1 MKTKR
6 KDLTVLQSLL
16 PFIVVI
22 VFGLLSVMRWKVGM
36 NMPIIL
42 GIVTACIIGFL
53 NGKAWSELQK
63 GLVDGVARG
72 LPALFILIIIGAIMG
87 SWIQGG
93 IISTLIYYGLK
104 LISPGFFVPAA
115 CLVTAIVA
123 VSTGTSFTS
132 IATVGIALM
141 VTGIGMGFS
150 PPLLAGAI
158 ISGAYF
164 GDCISPLS
172 DTPNLASAI
181 TGVNLFDLIKSL
193 AMAEIP
199 ALFISLIV
207 FFFLGNREVTS
218 TTGNLETIN
227 SIINGLESSFVIS
240 PFLLLIPV
248 LTIVLSA
255 KKVPSLP
262 ALFIVAILGGLAGI
276 FVQGESPMAVFNAM
290 TNGFV
295 SESGNELIDSLL
307 SRGGINSMG
316 NTVIL
321 LIIAVGFG
329 GILEEIGA
337 LDSILNVIMKR
348 INSTGSL
355 ILVTILSGLFVAFAT
370 GAQLLAIV
378 IPARMF
384 NNAFVERNLDLVNLA
399 RAAQST
405 GAIAINLVPWSVPA
419 LFAQQVLGISAI
431 EFIPFIIFAYAT
443 LVINIIY
450 GFTGF
455 TIKKEEVL
463 NERI

>member
-355 ILVTILSGLFVAFAT
+355 VLVTILSGLFVAFAT

-463 NERI
+463 SERI

>member
-262 ALFIVAILGGLAGI
+262 ALFIVAILGALAGI

-355 ILVTILSGLFVAFAT
+355 VLVTILSGLFVAFAT

>member
-227 SIINGLESSFVIS
+227 SIINGLESSFVTS

-355 ILVTILSGLFVAFAT
+355 VLVTILSGLFVAFAT
-370 GAQLLAIV
+370 GAQLLALLFRISFLCH
-378 IPARMF
+378 P
-384 NNAFVERNLDLVNLA
+384 
-399 RAAQST
+399 AAQST
-405 GAIAINLVPWSVPA
+405 GAIAINLVLWSVPA

>member
-104 LISPGFFVPAA
+104 LISPRFFVPAA

-355 ILVTILSGLFVAFAT
+355 VLVTILSGLFVAFAT

>member
-42 GIVTACIIGFL
+42 GIVTACIIAFL

-355 ILVTILSGLFVAFAT
+355 VLVTILSGLFVAFAT

>member
-6 KDLTVLQSLL
+6 KDLTVIQSLL

-199 ALFISLIV
+199 AMFISLIV

-355 ILVTILSGLFVAFAT
+355 VLVTILSGLFVAFAT

>member
-104 LISPGFFVPAA
+104 LISPGFFIPAA

-199 ALFISLIV
+199 ALFISFIV

-355 ILVTILSGLFVAFAT
+355 VLVTILSGLFVAFAT

>member
-355 ILVTILSGLFVAFAT
+355 VLVTILSGLFVAFAT

>member
-1 MKTKR
+1 
-6 KDLTVLQSLL
+6 
-16 PFIVVI
+16 
-22 VFGLLSVMRWKVGM
+22 
-36 NMPIIL
+36 
-42 GIVTACIIGFL
+42 
-53 NGKAWSELQK
+53 
-63 GLVDGVARG
+63 
-72 LPALFILIIIGAIMG
+72 
-87 SWIQGG
+87 
-93 IISTLIYYGLK
+93 
-104 LISPGFFVPAA
+104 
-115 CLVTAIVA
+115 
-123 VSTGTSFTS
+123 
-132 IATVGIALM
+132 M

-355 ILVTILSGLFVAFAT
+355 VLVTILSGLFVAFAT

>member
-355 ILVTILSGLFVAFAT
+355 VLVTILSGLFVAFAT

-419 LFAQQVLGISAI
+419 LFAQQVLGISVI

>member
-1 MKTKR
+1 
-6 KDLTVLQSLL
+6 
-16 PFIVVI
+16 
-22 VFGLLSVMRWKVGM
+22 
-36 NMPIIL
+36 
-42 GIVTACIIGFL
+42 
-53 NGKAWSELQK
+53 
-63 GLVDGVARG
+63 
-72 LPALFILIIIGAIMG
+72 
-87 SWIQGG
+87 
-93 IISTLIYYGLK
+93 
-104 LISPGFFVPAA
+104 
-115 CLVTAIVA
+115 
-123 VSTGTSFTS
+123 
-132 IATVGIALM
+132 
-141 VTGIGMGFS
+141 
-150 PPLLAGAI
+150 
-158 ISGAYF
+158 
-164 GDCISPLS
+164 
-172 DTPNLASAI
+172 
-181 TGVNLFDLIKSL
+181 
-193 AMAEIP
+193 
-199 ALFISLIV
+199 
-207 FFFLGNREVTS
+207 
-218 TTGNLETIN
+218 
-227 SIINGLESSFVIS
+227 
-240 PFLLLIPV
+240 
-248 LTIVLSA
+248 
-255 KKVPSLP
+255 
-262 ALFIVAILGGLAGI
+262 
-276 FVQGESPMAVFNAM
+276 MAVFNAM

-355 ILVTILSGLFVAFAT
+355 VLVTILSGLFVAFAT

>member
-123 VSTGTSFTS
+123 VTTGTSFTS

-355 ILVTILSGLFVAFAT
+355 VLVTILSGLFVAFAT

>member
-63 GLVDGVARG
+63 ALVDGVARG

-355 ILVTILSGLFVAFAT
+355 VLVTILSGLFVAFAT

>member
-6 KDLTVLQSLL
+6 KDLTVIQSLL

-355 ILVTILSGLFVAFAT
+355 VLVTILSGLFVAFAT